1 MSDPSADTPDR
12 WTIRGVG
19 EIERRDALAAA
30 QRRDVPIGVWLS
42 EAIRAHLAAER
53 EPVTGEVLAP
63 QRALPALSL
72 EDIARAVEIAGR
84 IAEIRGRP
92 PVRMLGRITRL
103 LGEGLAAPR

>member
-1 MSDPSADTPDR
+1 M
-12 WTIRGVG
+12 
-19 EIERRDALAAA
+19 
-30 QRRDVPIGVWLS
+30 PIGVWLS

-53 EPVTGEVLAP
+53 EPMGEVLAP
-63 QRALPALSL
+63 SRALPPLSL

-103 LGEGLAAPR
+103 LGDRLGR